1 MTLKARNISKK
12 AALARALLFFLLLA
26 TAACSQEQDMPT
38 SSEDNP
44 AAAELR
50 VKVDKAVA
58 YPGDVITFTL
68 ETEYQPEIK
77 IELPEI
83 SDRFSEFRLIGDG
96 SARPK
101 EKGGRILA
109 ERWYKLQAD
118 TAGSYI
124 IDPIEATYTMPD
136 GTQEALKTP
145 KIFLEIVSL
154 LEEEGAVNDIRDI
167 KPPVDI
173 SNLYRVA
180 LVILAV
186 LLAAILV
193 ILIGGRVFAR
203 WRRRARE
210 QKLAPQ
216 PPHEEALEALQRLLG
231 KGFIEKG
238 RPKEFCF
245 EISEILRR
253 YIQARFDFPAIDLT
267 TEEILPRVED
277 DGIVKD
283 TLKPL
288 VREFLTRTDL
298 VKFAKHWPTRD
309 ELDKIIED
317 TRTFINETALVPT
330 SETESTEGGE
340 IE

>member
-1 MTLKARNISKK
+1 MALKARNISKK
-12 AALARALLFFLLLA
+12 TALARALLFFLLLV
-26 TAACSQEQDMPT
+26 TAACSQAQDIPI

-44 AAAELR
+44 AAELR

-58 YPGDVITFTL
+58 YPGDVLTFTL
-68 ETEYQPEIK
+68 ETEYQPDVK

-101 EKGGRILA
+101 KKGGRMLA

-124 IDPIEATYTMPD
+124 IDSIEATYTLPD

-180 LVILAV
+180 LTILAV

-193 ILIGGRVFAR
+193 ILIGGRFFAR
-203 WRRRARE
+203 WRRRAIE
-210 QKLAPQ
+210 QKLAPR

-231 KGFIEKG
+231 KRLIEKG
-238 RPKEFCF
+238 LPKEFCF

-288 VREFLTRTDL
+288 VREFLTQTDL
-298 VKFAKHWPTRD
+298 VKFAKHLPARD
-309 ELDKIIED
+309 ELDKIIEN

-330 SETESTEGGE
+330 SQTESTEGGE

>member
-1 MTLKARNISKK
+1 MPISP
-12 AALARALLFFLLLA
+12 
-26 TAACSQEQDMPT
+26 EN
-38 SSEDNP
+38 NP
-44 AAAELR
+44 PAAELR
-50 VKVDKAVA
+50 AKIDKSVA

-68 ETEYQPEIK
+68 ETEYQPEIE

-83 SDRFSEFRLIGDG
+83 SDRFSEFRIIGDG
-96 SARPK
+96 NARPK
-101 EKGGRILA
+101 EKGGRILS

-145 KIFLEIVSL
+145 KIYLEIVSL

-180 LVILAV
+180 LVILAALLAVILVV
-186 LLAAILV
+186 LL
-193 ILIGGRVFAR
+193 GGRAFAR
-203 WRRRARE
+203 WRRRAIE
-210 QKLAPQ
+210 LKLAPR
-216 PPHEEALEALQRLLG
+216 PPHEEALEALQRLLE
-231 KGFIEKG
+231 KKLIEKG
-238 RPKEFCF
+238 LSKEFCF

-253 YIQARFDFPAIDLT
+253 YIQARFGFPAIDLT

-277 DGIVKD
+277 NGIVKD

-298 VKFAKHWPTRD
+298 VKFAKHLPTKE
-309 ELDKIIED
+309 ELDKIVED
-317 TRTFINETALVPT
+317 TRTFINETALVRT
-330 SETESTEGGE
+330 SKTESTEGDE